1 MQLSCSIEMNARRYF
16 LAVLVSDPKSLIPGP
31 AACACACCTSKTGMK
46 SKQVEINWEMTRG
59 CLEHEPRGGESRQ
72 RGATGP
78 RHQPPQSPAN
88 LHERL
93 IPGTS
98 HLTV

>member
-1 MQLSCSIEMNARRYF
+1 MQLICSIEMNASRYF
-16 LAVLVSDPKSLIPGP
+16 LAVLVSDTKSLIPGP
-31 AACACACCTSKTGMK
+31 AACACCTSPIEMK

-59 CLEHEPRGGESRQ
+59 CLEHEPRGGESGH

-98 HLTV
+98 HLTE